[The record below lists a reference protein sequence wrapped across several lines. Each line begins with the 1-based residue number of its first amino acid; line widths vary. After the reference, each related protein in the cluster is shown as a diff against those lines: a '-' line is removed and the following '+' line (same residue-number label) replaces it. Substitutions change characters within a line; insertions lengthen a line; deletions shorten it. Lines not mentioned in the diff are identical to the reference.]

1 MNITKNISIIINKL
15 PAISLH
21 LFSPKYLLYT
31 NVTISISLSAMGDVL
46 EQQYEILKG
55 KWDKWS
61 LNRTRNMAISGMCI
75 GIVCHYWYKYLD
87 ARLPGRTFNIVLR
100 KVAIDQLVCSPLCI
114 AIFFLTLGILEN
126 SSWTKLEDEIL
137 RKAHRL
143 YVAEWVIWPPAQ
155 VFNFYFLPNKYRV
168 FYDNTI
174 SLGYDVYTSHVK
186 HDNRT
191 CNSKNTK
198 H

>member
-1 MNITKNISIIINKL
+1 MNITKSISTIINKL
-15 PAISLH
+15 SATKLH

-31 NVTISISLSAMGDVL
+31 NVTISLSLSAAGDIL

-55 KWDKWS
+55 EWDKWN

-87 ARLPGRTFNIVLR
+87 ARLPGRTLNIVLK
-100 KVAIDQLVCSPLCI
+100 KVTIDQLICSPLCI
-114 AIFFLTLGILEN
+114 TIFFLTLGILEN
-126 SSWTKLEDEIL
+126 NSWTKFKDEVVK
-137 RKAHRL
+137 KAHIL

-155 VFNFYFLPNKYRV
+155 IFNFYFLPNKYRV
-168 FYDNTI
+168 LYDNTI

-186 HDNRT
+186 HDNKI
-191 CNSKNTK
+191 CNSKCNK
-198 H
+198 Y